1 MSEHLAYYPRPI
13 VLIVE
18 NDILERVSKAGTLRR
33 QGLEVFEAADVAEAV
48 TLLKKIAVDVLIADD
63 CVFDGVKLARVAQEH
78 QPTTQV
84 VWMVDLSQ
92 QVSPGAAV
100 FH

>member
-1 MSEHLAYYPRPI
+1 MPEHLPSWPSV
-13 VLIVE
+13 VLLVE
-18 NDILERVSKAGTLRR
+18 ADVVQRVSKSTALRR
-33 QGLEVFEAADVAEAV
+33 QGLMVFEAADVAEAV
-48 TLLKKIAVDVLIADD
+48 TVLKKIAVDVLIADD

-78 QPTTQV
+78 QPTTRV

-92 QVSPGAAV
+92 QVSLGAAV